1 MIPRPY
7 QVKGAEFLKS
17 HKRAGLTDDPGLGK
31 TLQAI
36 LAAETPVIVASPTY
50 LVEQWKDAI
59 LEQYPDANVGMAL
72 GTINQR
78 YKVIQSKPD
87 WLCLNI
93 EMLRGYDLYYPNTFI
108 VDEAHHIRNRG
119 AQQSKGAK
127 QLALNVPLVYML
139 TATPIVKE
147 VDDIWHLLHI
157 LDYKAF
163 KSYATFIRMFCI
175 TSDGPFGPV
184 VVGPKHPQALKAVL
198 SKYFLGRTYKEVGL
212 YLPDLI
218 ETVIKIQET
227 KTFYKDYND
236 TKNNY
241 SFGPFN
247 FDNALATII
256 FLRQMVR
263 TRTKIHT
270 VVDMLDDM
278 PGNTVVF
285 TWFKDSAFELA
296 NYIRCP
302 AITGELPPIER
313 KRIAGEHHPTIT
325 ATIPSLSEGVDL
337 SYARNVVFFEEDYT
351 PGVMHQALSR
361 VRRYSSNTDPVRVYY
376 IQVKSTVDEVI
387 HRMVQRRISNI
398 REIYSEAMK

>member
-7 QVKGAEFLKS
+7 QIEGVKFLRS

-36 LAAETPVIVASPTY
+36 LAAEPPVIIASPTY
-50 LVEQWKDAI
+50 LVEQWHDAI
-59 LEQYPDANVGMAL
+59 LDQFPDANVGMAI

-78 YKVIQSKPD
+78 YKAIQSKPD

-93 EMLRGYDLYYPNTFI
+93 EMLRGYELYYPNTFI

-119 AQQSKGAK
+119 SQQSKGAF
-127 QLALNVPLVYML
+127 QLSRNVPLVYML

-147 VDDIWHLLHI
+147 IDDVWHLLHI
-157 LDYKAF
+157 LDERAF
-163 KSYATFIRMFCI
+163 KSYAKFVKMFCI
-175 TSDGPFGPV
+175 TSDSPYGPV
-184 VVGPKHPQALKAVL
+184 VIGPSHPNAMKIVL
-198 SKYFLGRTYKEVGL
+198 NKYFLGRTYKEVGL

-218 ETVIKIQET
+218 ETVINIRESPQ
-227 KTFYKDYND
+227 FYKDYKN
-236 TKNNY
+236 TKDSY
-241 SFGPFN
+241 SFGPFS
-247 FDNALATII
+247 FDNAVSTIM

-263 TRTKIHT
+263 TRQKIHS
-270 VVDMLDDM
+270 VVDMLEDLK
-278 PGNTVVF
+278 NKTVVF

-296 NYIRCP
+296 NHIRCP

-313 KRIAGEHHPTIT
+313 KRIASEQHDVIT

-337 SYARNVVFFEEDYT
+337 SYARNVIFFEEDYT

-376 IQVKSTVDEVI
+376 IHVKGTVDEVI
-387 HRMVQRRISNI
+387 HRMVERRVSNI